1 MSVSLK
7 NMPKISEY
15 FSKKDAFILKPIIRD
30 KSIEKPKK
38 YLNLKNIF
46 YKQEKLLQTKLNINK
61 DLPILNFIS
70 ISSQKQ
76 SSNKTSLTDTA
87 PNIFNYDICMI
98 NKYDENLN
106 SSLSFISQFGLEED
120 VNNLAESFD
129 SSNNENNCE
138 EQIEIKTS
146 SKYVFQDKDK
156 ETNERLDK
164 EWNDIKNFL
173 LNKESFQ

>member
-7 NMPKISEY
+7 NMPKMSKY
-15 FSKKDAFILKPIIRD
+15 FSKKDTFILKPIIRD

-38 YLNLKNIF
+38 YLSLKNIF
-46 YKQEKLLQTKLNINK
+46 YKQETLLKTKQNINK
-61 DLPILNFIS
+61 DLSILNFIS
-70 ISSQKQ
+70 MSSQKQ

-87 PNIFNYDICMI
+87 PNLFNYDICMI

-106 SSLSFISQFGLEED
+106 SSLSFISEFDLEED
-120 VNNLAESFD
+120 VNNLTESFD

-146 SKYVFQDKDK
+146 SKYVFPN
-156 ETNERLDK
+156 NEEEANKRLDK
-164 EWNDIKNFL
+164 EWNDIKEFL

>member
-1 MSVSLK
+1 M
-7 NMPKISEY
+7 
-15 FSKKDAFILKPIIRD
+15 
-30 KSIEKPKK
+30 
-38 YLNLKNIF
+38 
-46 YKQEKLLQTKLNINK
+46 
-61 DLPILNFIS
+61 
-70 ISSQKQ
+70 SSQKK

-87 PNIFNYDICMI
+87 PNLFNYDICMI

-106 SSLSFISQFGLEED
+106 SSLSFISQFDLEED